1 MRVPIA
7 ILLSLSLSGLMSP
20 TNLLFAAEK
29 SKGPTTQV
37 IKRPKAGGTTVRGD
51 APVALTTSECV
62 SLGGDVSDFSICK
75 SGRACARRD
84 ENGTMHSV
92 CITDAK

>member
-7 ILLSLSLSGLMSP
+7 LLLSLSLTGFLLP
-20 TNLLFAAEK
+20 THPVFAAEK
-29 SKGPTTQV
+29 TNGPSTKI

-51 APVALTTSECV
+51 APVALTSSECV
-62 SLGGDVSDFSICK
+62 LLGGDVSDFSICK